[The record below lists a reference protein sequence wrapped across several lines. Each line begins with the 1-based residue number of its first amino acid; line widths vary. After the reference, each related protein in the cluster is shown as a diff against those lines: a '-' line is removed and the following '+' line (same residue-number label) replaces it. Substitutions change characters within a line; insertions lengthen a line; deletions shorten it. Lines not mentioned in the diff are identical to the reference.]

1 MWRSLTFLFIL
12 HVLDART
19 VSSNVN
25 YQLHSINDLREWP
38 QFLLK
43 GASRFKIDPHYAS
56 PSLCRHNGEASDPR
70 GCLLLNHDI
79 PIAQEPYN
87 STNDLLSLLSTIET
101 PLTIALCFKSAP
113 DYCQN
118 TTAFNDWVSLVDD
131 FHAAASQYTHM
142 EFLLDGDAKPM
153 NCLKGKWTPWNSV
166 WIVNSSPEE
175 ALYSNS
181 LEASL
186 IF

>member
-1 MWRSLTFLFIL
+1 MWRNLTF
-12 HVLDART
+12 VLLCLRIVNAIPASST
-19 VSSNVN
+19 VD

-43 GASRFKIDPHYAS
+43 GANRFKIDPHYAS
-56 PSLCRHNGEASDPR
+56 PSLCHHNGEVSDPR

-79 PIAQEPYN
+79 PVAQEPYN
-87 STNDLLSLLSTIET
+87 STKDLLSLLSTIET

-118 TTAFNDWVSLVDD
+118 TSSFNNWISLIDE
-131 FHAAASQYTHM
+131 FHAAASLSRYAHI
-142 EFLLDGDAKPM
+142 EFILDGDAKPI
-153 NCLKGKWTPWNSV
+153 NCLVGKWGPWNSV

-175 ALYSNS
+175 ALYSNAQ
-181 LEASL
+181 EVC
-186 IF
+186 